1 MKRLEV
7 ITIGTKFR
15 GRARSEAVDAGI
27 DAARHRGRD
36 LPPGTRVRV
45 RLRRPVE
52 VAGGRGVAFVPYFAE
67 TVYT

>member
-1 MKRLEV
+1 MR
-7 ITIGTKFR
+7 TIDVVLTLATTYMR
-15 GRARSEAVDAGI
+15 RRVVSV
-27 DAARHRGRD
+27 AAEKAA

>member
-1 MKRLEV
+1 MRIIDLLTTPKTLLPCRRLV
-7 ITIGTKFR
+7 DH
-15 GRARSEAVDAGI
+15 AV
-27 DAARHRGRD
+27 RCSS

-52 VAGGRGVAFVPYFAE
+52 VAQGRGVAFVPYFAE

>member
-1 MKRLEV
+1 MRTIDV
-7 ITIGTKFR
+7 ITLGTKCR
-15 GRARSEAVDAGI
+15 GAARTKAVDLGV
-27 DAARHRGRD
+27 DGARRQGRE
-36 LPPGTRVRV
+36 LPAGTRVRV